1 MTKDFHPVHSCYD
14 GIFNTVS
21 GKQINLIEP
30 TPDMLDIRDIAN
42 SLSKICRFN
51 GHTTHFYNVAQH
63 SVLVC
68 YLMCESEGGDFA
80 LEALMHDAAEAY
92 LGDVIKPLKVLIGTI
107 YTRMEQFFDDAIGE
121 RYNLRRSTMISHLIK
136 VYDMKALELE
146 HEAFQKGNLSPL
158 IETMDR
164 LGIYFG
170 HANWDA
176 NESRVLF
183 LGCFA
188 ECNEK
193 RLGRETDGLVS
204 YIRKDEL

>member
-1 MTKDFHPVHSCYD
+1 MKKDFHPVHQCND
-14 GIFNTVS
+14 GLFNTAS
-21 GKQINLIEP
+21 GIQVNLNEP
-30 TPDMLDIRDIAN
+30 TPEMMDIRDIAN

-63 SVLVC
+63 SVLVS
-68 YLMCESEGGDFA
+68 YLFAESEGGDLA

-92 LGDVIKPLKVLIGTI
+92 LGDVIKPLKVIIGTP
-107 YTRMEQFFDDAIGE
+107 YRRMEQFFDNAIAE
-121 RYNLRRSTMISHLIK
+121 KYNLNMNPIVEDMIK
-136 VYDMKALELE
+136 QYDRQALELE
-146 HEAFQKGNLSPL
+146 HEAFQKGNLAPL
-158 IETMDR
+158 IATMER
-164 LGIYFG
+164 LGLYYG

-193 RLGRETDGLVS
+193 RLGKETNGLVS
-204 YIRKDEL
+204 YIHKGQL